1 MAQSPGFIPMGKA
14 IEMTKRFRQNKK
26 GIIHPSH
33 EGKDLLANSD
43 KFDRTVFETLLAKP
57 GCKGIRIYYGMKDDL
72 KICPIVVAV
81 DDKDRDILPAGD
93 MLESAAV
100 EGDNV
105 GDDTIRC
112 PPICPP
118 PSPLNEP

>member
-1 MAQSPGFIPMGKA
+1 MAQSPGFISLEKA
-14 IEMTKRFRQNKK
+14 IEMTQRYRQNKNTV
-26 GIIHPSH
+26 IASSH
-33 EGKDLLANSD
+33 AGKDILANSD
-43 KFDRTVFETLLAKP
+43 KFDRKVFETLLARP
-57 GCKGIRIYYGMKDDL
+57 NCKAIRVYYGMREDL

-81 DDKDRDILPAGD
+81 DANDLDILPAS
-93 MLESAAV
+93 SAA
-100 EGDNV
+100 EGDDI